1 MTTVAVQDSRNGL
14 QAPLPV
20 GYRVAR
26 RRQLAVPL
34 NVTVLRSGVPDAVPG
49 RAIDVCEGGLGAIL
63 AAEVHPGELVGV
75 EFRLPDSASVL
86 AKARVCYQDRLR
98 CGLQFLAIS
107 AEQRAAIEAWAAG
120 RPSTSSVPPPLA
132 AQVREARES
141 SSQAPINPPVSK
153 LSSDTKSRP
162 AGKMSRNT
170 GFARR
175 KLVTVLAACVIVAAA
190 VGWWQWQQAWQEIES
205 HLPGHSVEA
214 VQSPVQVSWE
224 VMQGFLVHQSA
235 IPAVPARMKG
245 MAVLTAVIGRDGSVV
260 RLRPVSGP
268 DVLTR
273 TAMDSVQWWK
283 FEPYRVNGTPVE
295 VETSLAVDFH

>member
-1 MTTVAVQDSRNGL
+1 MTTIAVQDPRNDL
-14 QAPLPV
+14 QAPPPP

-26 RRQLAVPL
+26 RRHLAVPL

-49 RAIDVCEGGLGAIL
+49 RSVDVCEGGLGAIL

-98 CGLQFLAIS
+98 CGLQFLGIS
-107 AEQRAAIEAWAAG
+107 AEQKAAIEAWASE
-120 RPSTSSVPPPLA
+120 RPLTPVAQPSP
-132 AQVREARES
+132 QVREARRVE
-141 SSQAPINPPVSK
+141 PPASK
-153 LSSDTKSRP
+153 LAEGNKPRP
-162 AGKMSRNT
+162 ARKVSRST
-170 GFARR
+170 AFARR
-175 KLVTVLAACVIVAAA
+175 KIVTVLAASVIVAAA
-190 VGWWQWQQAWQEIES
+190 VGWWQWEQSWQEIES
-205 HLPGHSVEA
+205 HLPGHQVEA
-214 VQSPVQVSWE
+214 VQSPMQVSWE

-235 IPAVPARMKG
+235 IPSVPARMKG

-268 DVLTR
+268 DALTR
-273 TAMDSVQWWK
+273 IAMDSVQWWK

>member
-1 MTTVAVQDSRNGL
+1 MTNIGTQDPRNGQ
-14 QAPLPV
+14 QAPPPL

-49 RAIDVCEGGLGAIL
+49 RSIDVCEGGLGAIL

-107 AEQRAAIEAWAAG
+107 AQQKAAIEAWASGRLSTAVVPPQ
-120 RPSTSSVPPPLA
+120 RPSSLKQEPHRV
-132 AQVREARES
+132 E
-141 SSQAPINPPVSK
+141 PPVANLPEISK
-153 LSSDTKSRP
+153 PRPGRGVSRS
-162 AGKMSRNT
+162 A

-175 KLVTVLAACVIVAAA
+175 KLVTVLAASVIVAAA
-190 VGWWQWQQAWQEIES
+190 VGWWQWEQAWQEIES
-205 HLPGHSVEA
+205 HLPGRRVEA
-214 VQSPVQVSWE
+214 VQSPLQVSWE

-235 IPAVPARMKG
+235 IPSAPARMKG

-268 DVLTR
+268 DALTR
-273 TAMDSVQWWK
+273 IAMESVQWWK
-283 FEPYRVNGTPVE
+283 FEPYRVHGSPVE

>member
-1 MTTVAVQDSRNGL
+1 MTNIAVQDPRNGL
-14 QAPLPV
+14 QAPPPA

-49 RAIDVCEGGLGAIL
+49 RSVDVCEGGVGAIL

-98 CGLQFLAIS
+98 CGLQFLGIS
-107 AEQRAAIEAWAAG
+107 AEQKAAIEAWASG
-120 RPSTSSVPPPLA
+120 RTSTPVAPPS
-132 AQVREARES
+132 AQVREPLRVD
-141 SSQAPINPPVSK
+141 PPVSK
-153 LSSDTKSRP
+153 LADVSKPRLTRRVS
-162 AGKMSRNT
+162 GNT
-170 GFARR
+170 GFVRR
-175 KLVTVLAACVIVAAA
+175 KIVTVLAASVIVAAA

-205 HLPGHSVEA
+205 HLPGRRVEA
-214 VQSPVQVSWE
+214 VQSPMQVSWE
-224 VMQGFLVHQSA
+224 VMQGFVQHQSA
-235 IPAVPARMKG
+235 IPPVPARMKG

-273 TAMDSVQWWK
+273 TAMESVQWWK

>member
-1 MTTVAVQDSRNGL
+1 MTNIAVQDPRNGL
-14 QAPLPV
+14 QAPPSV

-49 RAIDVCEGGLGAIL
+49 RSVDVCEGGVGAIL

-107 AEQRAAIEAWAAG
+107 AEQKAAIEAWASG
-120 RPSTSSVPPPLA
+120 RPSTPVAQPSAQLREPLRVDPPISKLA
-132 AQVREARES
+132 D
-141 SSQAPINPPVSK
+141 VSK
-153 LSSDTKSRP
+153 PRPTRKVSR
-162 AGKMSRNT
+162 ST
-170 GFARR
+170 GFVRR
-175 KLVTVLAACVIVAAA
+175 KIVTVLAASVIVAAA

-205 HLPGHSVEA
+205 HLPGRRVEA
-214 VQSPVQVSWE
+214 VQSPMQVSWE
-224 VMQGFLVHQSA
+224 VMQGFVQHQSA
-235 IPAVPARMKG
+235 IPPVPARMKG

-273 TAMDSVQWWK
+273 TAMESVQWWK

>member
-1 MTTVAVQDSRNGL
+1 MTTIAVQDPRNDL
-14 QAPLPV
+14 QAPPPL

-26 RRQLAVPL
+26 RRHLAVPL

-49 RAIDVCEGGLGAIL
+49 RSVDVCEGGLGAIL

-98 CGLQFLAIS
+98 CGLQFLGIS
-107 AEQRAAIEAWAAG
+107 AEQKAAIEAWASE
-120 RPSTSSVPPPLA
+120 RPSTPVARPSPS
-132 AQVREARES
+132 QVREPRRAEPS
-141 SSQAPINPPVSK
+141 VSK
-153 LSSDTKSRP
+153 LTEDSKARP
-162 AGKMSRNT
+162 ARKVSRST
-170 GFARR
+170 AFARR
-175 KLVTVLAACVIVAAA
+175 KIVTVLAASVIVAAA
-190 VGWWQWQQAWQEIES
+190 VGWWQWEQSWQEIES
-205 HLPGHSVEA
+205 HLPGHRVEA
-214 VQSPVQVSWE
+214 VQSPMQVSWE

-235 IPAVPARMKG
+235 IPSVPSRMKG

-260 RLRPVSGP
+260 RLHPVSGP
-268 DVLTR
+268 DALTR
-273 TAMDSVQWWK
+273 IAMDSVQWWK